1 MAEKQNVSNKQNS
14 APVISEQ
21 QEDATLLQFPPE
33 FANADTLLNSEV
45 HMLLEHRKQS
55 NENTEDEQ
63 ELSEVFAKTLNYTQ
77 RFSRF
82 KNRETI
88 ASVRSL
94 LVQKK
99 LHRFELAQIGN
110 LIPESA
116 EEAKGL
122 IPSLEDRYCD
132 EDLAQILEDIATK
145 RSFQC

>member
-1 MAEKQNVSNKQNS
+1 MKLLKYHGF
-14 APVISEQ
+14 VIKFYYTFSQ
-21 QEDATLLQFPPE
+21 
-33 FANADTLLNSEV
+33 
-45 HMLLEHRKQS
+45 
-55 NENTEDEQ
+55 
-63 ELSEVFAKTLNYTQ
+63 VFAKTLNYTQ